1 MRRGHVADVTAAEGG
16 GRGRSSRAASGLDP
30 SGKDRGGVQKTRDR
44 RLSWGVHERGA
55 ARDASGGSGRGGRAG
70 GREGG
75 RGGRAERT
83 GERGRF
89 RPRNHGRRGARGGVR
104 RAAADRKPR
113 DRSGCVLWAHYR
125 AALARRPPPVDSSRE
140 AEGKKRRRAWRTSLL
155 TSHDPSLPSVHHP
168 ATSFQ
173 IQVRK

>member
-89 RPRNHGRRGARGGVR
+89 RPRNHGRRGARGGC
-104 RAAADRKPR
+104 A
-113 DRSGCVLWAHYR
+113 
-125 AALARRPPPVDSSRE
+125 ARRRGSETARSIGVRAVGTLPRRTRAPSAARGLVARGGRE
-140 AEGKKRRRAWRTSLL
+140 KRRRAWRTSLL